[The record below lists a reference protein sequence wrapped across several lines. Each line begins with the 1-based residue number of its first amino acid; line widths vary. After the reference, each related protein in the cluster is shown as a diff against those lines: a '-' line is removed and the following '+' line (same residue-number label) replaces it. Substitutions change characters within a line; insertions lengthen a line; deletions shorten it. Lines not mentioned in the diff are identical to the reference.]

1 MSTWINNYNE
11 PNPDYDPQLYRGG
24 GYPWKYGGY
33 DGYQGYSGQPGF
45 KRDLGYVNAYQGVGS
60 YYTGPKCKSVMYIM
74 MILKDVLVNIIIILM
89 VTLTILL
96 MMIIEDW
103 FRMEFIINNY
113 KFIFSSMHIFLGHV

>member
-11 PNPDYDPQLYRGG
+11 PDPDYDPQLYRGG

-60 YYTGPKCKSVMYIM
+60 YYTGPKCKGCNTYY
-74 MILKDVLVNIIIILM
+74 DD
-89 VTLTILL
+89 TQ
-96 MMIIEDW
+96 
-103 FRMEFIINNY
+103 RCACQYNNY
-113 KFIFSSMHIFLGHV
+113 PDGDPYNPFDDRNTGINWNL